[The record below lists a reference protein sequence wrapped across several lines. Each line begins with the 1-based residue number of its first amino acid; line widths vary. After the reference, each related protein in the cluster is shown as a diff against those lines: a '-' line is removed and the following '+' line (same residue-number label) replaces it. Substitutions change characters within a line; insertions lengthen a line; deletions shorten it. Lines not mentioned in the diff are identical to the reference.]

1 MNRKKAIEVLEALS
15 DCNYIGSL
23 SGEDIEALT
32 MAIRCLKVDEAY
44 DLEYEHIPSITIT
57 VEEYMHLRECENKW
71 KEQNNG

>member
-1 MNRKKAIEVLEALS
+1 MTRKEAIHLLDNLIGMVADNHGNDYDSALH
-15 DCNYIGSL
+15 
-23 SGEDIEALT
+23 
-32 MAIRCLKVDEAY
+32 MAINSLKVDEAY